1 ILEAMS
7 AGVPVVTSFNSSLP
21 EVAGEAALYFNG
33 YNAEELKEK
42 LESVLKDSVLRKELV
57 EKGKKQVEK
66 FSWEK
71 CAQETLNFLK
81 EG

>member
-1 ILEAMS
+1 MS

-21 EVAGEAALYFNG
+21 EVAGEAALYFDG
-33 YNAEELKEK
+33 YNVEELRKK
-42 LESVLKDSVLRKELV
+42 LESVLNDSALKKELV
-57 EKGKKQVEK
+57 KKGKKQVEK